1 MNRRVVPGRTV
12 NGVSGLAAGGVRSVP
27 GRTGRAEAFFEAQRL
42 HRLRIERVLQAQ
54 RARKFRAGE

>member
-1 MNRRVVPGRTV
+1 MNRRIVPGRTV
-12 NGVSGLAAGGVRSVP
+12 NGMSGLAAGGVRSVP

-54 RARKFRAGE
+54 HARKFRAGE

>member
-1 MNRRVVPGRTV
+1 V
-12 NGVSGLAAGGVRSVP
+12 NGMSGLAAGGVRSVP